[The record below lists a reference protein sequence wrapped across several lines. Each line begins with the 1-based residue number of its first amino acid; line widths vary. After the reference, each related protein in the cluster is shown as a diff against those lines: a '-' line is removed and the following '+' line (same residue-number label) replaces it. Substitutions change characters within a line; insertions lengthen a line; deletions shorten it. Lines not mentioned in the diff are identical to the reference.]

1 MKGCEDL
8 TLRLNAEKV
17 GDPLI
22 TKSVKL
28 DDWFFHPS
36 NNSID
41 VAILEMGI
49 PAGADHLVI
58 PFSMC
63 ANDRIFMDHEV
74 GLGDEIFVSGLFRH
88 HFGKHRNIPIV
99 RTGNLAA
106 LGEERVETKTFG
118 EIDALLVE
126 ARSIGG
132 LSGSP
137 VFLNLGIT
145 RQIGGQIKHATGN
158 RPIFY
163 LLGLLH
169 GHFDSP
175 GGQVDVAEEDAFTNE
190 KINAGIAVV
199 VPIEKVHEVIRAYE
213 AAMALPE

>member
-1 MKGCEDL
+1 
-8 TLRLNAEKV
+8 
-17 GDPLI
+17 
-22 TKSVKL
+22 
-28 DDWFFHPS
+28 
-36 NNSID
+36 
-41 VAILEMGI
+41 
-49 PAGADHLVI
+49 
-58 PFSMC
+58 
-63 ANDRIFMDHEV
+63 MDHEV

-99 RTGNLAA
+99 PTGNLAA

-190 KINAGIAVV
+190 KTNAGIAVV